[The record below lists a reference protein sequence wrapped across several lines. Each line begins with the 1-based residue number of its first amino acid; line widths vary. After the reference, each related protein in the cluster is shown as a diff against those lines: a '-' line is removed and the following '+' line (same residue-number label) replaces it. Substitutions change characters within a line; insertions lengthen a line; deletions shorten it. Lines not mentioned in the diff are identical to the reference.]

1 MASHPVPAAPALL
14 AERRLVAGTAPLS
27 DYWTVTK
34 PDVNFLIAFTTATA
48 FWIGASRS
56 FSEFPW
62 SAFLHTVVG
71 TILVASGAAT
81 LNQWMERG
89 FDARMRRTAR
99 RPVAAG
105 RIEPNHA
112 LRFGTM
118 LSLVGVV
125 SLAFNSGLL
134 ASLLTG
140 VTLLTYLLIYT
151 PLKRMTPLCTA
162 VGAVPGALPPLIGWA
177 AARGRLD
184 REALVLFAIVFL
196 WQFPH
201 FMAIAWMYR
210 DDYDRAGYA
219 VLPHGHARVPF
230 VVWQT
235 TVPLVALVL
244 ASLLPVVMGSAGL
257 LYGIGALC
265 LDGAFL
271 YNGAQF
277 AFQRTGS
284 SARRLLL
291 ASIVYLPLLFLLLT
305 FATR

>member
-1 MASHPVPAAPALL
+1 MATHPIPVTSGLL
-14 AERRLVAGTAPLS
+14 ARGRHVAGSAVLS

-34 PDVNFLIAFTTATA
+34 PDVNFLIAFTTAA
-48 FWIGASRS
+48 SFSIGAPQSLS
-56 FSEFPW
+56 GFPW
-62 SAFLHTVVG
+62 MALLHAVVG
-71 TILVASGAAT
+71 TVTAASGAAT
-81 LNQWMERG
+81 LNQWIERG

-99 RPVAAG
+99 RPIAAG
-105 RIEPNHA
+105 RMQPSHA
-112 LRFGTM
+112 LRFGTI

-125 SLAFNSGLL
+125 YLAFNSGLL

-140 VTLLTYLLIYT
+140 VTLLSYLLIYT
-151 PLKRMTPLCTA
+151 PLKRITPLCTA

-184 REALVLFAIVFL
+184 WEALVLFAIVFL

-219 VLPHGHARVPF
+219 VLPPGRARVPF

-235 TVPLVALVL
+235 ILPLVALVM
-244 ASLLPVVMGSAGL
+244 ASLLPVVMGNAGL

-271 YNGAQF
+271 CYGAQF
-277 AFQRTGS
+277 AFQRTAS

-291 ASIVYLPLLFLLLT
+291 ASILYLPPLLLLLT
-305 FATR
+305 FA

>member
-1 MASHPVPAAPALL
+1 MATHPIPVTSGLL
-14 AERRLVAGTAPLS
+14 GRDRHVAESTVLS
-27 DYWTVTK
+27 DYWAVTK
-34 PDVNFLIAFTTATA
+34 PDVNFLIAFTTAAA
-48 FWIGASRS
+48 FCIAAPPSLSG
-56 FSEFPW
+56 FPW
-62 SAFLHTVVG
+62 MALLHTVVG
-71 TILVASGAAT
+71 TVLVASGAAT

-89 FDARMRRTAR
+89 FDARMRRTVR

-105 RIEPNHA
+105 RMEPSHA
-112 LRFGTM
+112 LGFGTA
-118 LSLVGVV
+118 LSVAGVV
-125 SLAFNSGLL
+125 YLALNSGVLPSLL
-134 ASLLTG
+134 AG
-140 VTLLTYLLIYT
+140 VTLLSYLFVYT
-151 PLKRMTPLCTA
+151 PLKRITPLCTA
-162 VGAVPGALPPLIGWA
+162 IGAIPGALPPLIGWV

-184 REALVLFAIVFL
+184 PEALMVFAIVFL

-235 TVPLVALVL
+235 TLPLVVLVL
-244 ASLLPVVMGSAGL
+244 VSLLPVAMGNAGL
-257 LYGIGALC
+257 LYGIGALG

-271 YNGAQF
+271 YYGAQF

-291 ASIVYLPLLFLLLT
+291 ASILYLPPLLLLLT
-305 FATR
+305 FA

>member
-1 MASHPVPAAPALL
+1 MATHPIPVTSGLL
-14 AERRLVAGTAPLS
+14 VRRRHVAGSAVLS
-27 DYWTVTK
+27 DYWTITK
-34 PDVNFLIAFTTATA
+34 PDVNFLIAFTTAAA
-48 FWIGASRS
+48 FCIGAPRS
-56 FSEFPW
+56 LSGFPW
-62 SAFLHTVVG
+62 MALLHAVIGTVM
-71 TILVASGAAT
+71 VASGAAT

-99 RPVAAG
+99 RPIAAG
-105 RIEPNHA
+105 RMEPSHA
-112 LRFGTM
+112 LRFGTL

-125 SLAFNSGLL
+125 YLAINSGHL
-134 ASLLTG
+134 ASSLTV
-140 VTLLTYLLIYT
+140 VTLLSYLLIYT
-151 PLKRMTPLCTA
+151 PLKRITPLCTA

-184 REALVLFAIVFL
+184 SEALVLFAIVFL

-219 VLPHGHARVPF
+219 VLPQGRTRVPF

-235 TVPLVALVL
+235 TLPLAALVL
-244 ASLLPVVMGSAGL
+244 ASLLPVVMGNAGL

-265 LDGAFL
+265 FDGAFF
-271 YNGAQF
+271 YYGAQF
-277 AFQRTGS
+277 ALQRTGS